1 MKGFQSHAA
10 PPSPSPGGGKVS
22 LVSAVACPDYD
33 LDRVREALRAVLE
46 PLGGMGRFIRPGQR
60 VLIKPNLLSARP
72 PEDAVTTHPALVQA
86 VAEAVLQAGGEPL
99 IGDAPGA
106 VNTRARLEKV
116 YTTSGMAQVAQS
128 LGLPL
133 NYDMGTVE
141 WTFPE
146 GRWLRRVPVWRAAAE
161 AEVLINLPK
170 LKTHN
175 LVGLTGAVKNCFG
188 LIPSPHKTYL
198 HMRWPR
204 PDQFSEMLLD
214 LYLRARPALHILDAV
229 VAMEGDGPSAGDP
242 RPVGALL
249 ASTDGLACDVAMAAL
264 VGHPPHRVTT
274 TAAAIRRGLTEG
286 RVEALRWAGT
296 PLADLRVQKFRPSV
310 VWLTNSPVALWV
322 LGQAGRFTAARPE
335 MTEAC
340 IGCGLCADNCP
351 AKAIAISNGR
361 AQVDLGKC
369 IHCFCCHELCPQQAV
384 EVHRPRLGDWIVRL
398 FSR

>member
-1 MKGFQSHAA
+1 MNGLPGHAV
-10 PPSPSPGGGKVS
+10 PPPPEGGQPP
-22 LVSAVACPDYD
+22 LVSAVACPGYD
-33 LDRVREALRAVLE
+33 PDRVREALRAVLA
-46 PLGGMGRFIRPGQR
+46 PLGGMERFVRPGQR
-60 VLIKPNLLSARP
+60 VLLKPNLLSPRP

-86 VAEAVLQAGGEPL
+86 VAEAVLQVGGEPL

-116 YTTSGMAQVAQS
+116 YAISGMAQVAQS
-128 LGLPL
+128 LGIPL
-133 NYDMGTVE
+133 NYDMDTVE

-188 LIPSPHKTYL
+188 LVPSPHKTYL

-214 LYLRARPALHILDAV
+214 LYLRAKPALHILDGV
-229 VAMEGDGPSAGDP
+229 LAMEGDGPSAGDP

-274 TAAAIRRGLTEG
+274 TAAGIRRGLTEG
-286 RVEALRWAGT
+286 HVEALRWAGT
-296 PLADLRVQKFRPSV
+296 PLPALQVRPFRPSV
-310 VWLTNSPVALWV
+310 VWITNSPVALWL
-322 LGQAGRFTAARPE
+322 LGQASRLTAARPE

-340 IGCGLCADNCP
+340 IGCGICADNCP
-351 AKAIAISNGR
+351 AKAITISNGR
-361 AQVDLGKC
+361 AQVDRGAC

-384 EVHRPRLGDWIVRL
+384 EIHRPRLGDWIVRL